1 MEIAQLYTKISA
13 LPSELKS
20 EVNDFVDFLL
30 AKRKK
35 QWKKRNLYLDAQKE
49 KLLCHL
55 ILISLLKTSKNTCNE
70 PPYR

>member
-1 MEIAQLYTKISA
+1 MELVQLYTKISA

-35 QWKKRNLYLDAQKE
+35 QLKKKKPVFGCAKGEIIMSPDFDKPIEGFKDYM
-49 KLLCHL
+49 
-55 ILISLLKTSKNTCNE
+55 
-70 PPYR
+70 